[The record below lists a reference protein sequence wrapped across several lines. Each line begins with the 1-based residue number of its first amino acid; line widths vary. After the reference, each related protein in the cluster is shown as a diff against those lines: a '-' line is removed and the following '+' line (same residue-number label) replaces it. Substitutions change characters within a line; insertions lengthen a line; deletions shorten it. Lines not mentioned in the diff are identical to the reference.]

1 MKFYN
6 KIKWILGITMIF
18 VLVITTNLI
27 DRNNFIRVKESVVNI
42 YEDRLVAN
50 HLIYNISESI
60 YDKKVSL
67 LDNDTVFYLKNL
79 KANNEKIQKDIES
92 FEQTKLT
99 IKEAEIFDELKNNL
113 KKLKILEEKYVLQNF
128 TEDQKLLK
136 LLNEI
141 NDNLDDLSKIQL
153 DEGSRQMDISKQAI
167 QTVELFTQL
176 EIYFLIGLAILIQ
189 IIILYNPKPKEKS
202 NNPTK

>member
-189 IIILYNPKPKEKS
+189 IIILYKPKNQKS
-202 NNPTK
+202 N

>member
-6 KIKWILGITMIF
+6 KIKWILGIAMVF

-27 DRNNFIRVKESVVNI
+27 DRNNFIRVKDSVVNI

-60 YDKKVSL
+60 YDKKVSIL
-67 LDNDTVFYLKNL
+67 KNDSVLYLKNL
-79 KANNEKIQKDIES
+79 KTNNKNIQTDIES

-99 IKEAEIFDELKNNL
+99 IKEADIFNELKDNL
-113 KKLKILEEKYVLQNF
+113 EKLKILEKKYVSQNF
-128 TEDQKLLK
+128 SESQELLK
-136 LLNEI
+136 LLNKI
-141 NDNLDDLSKIQL
+141 NKNLDALSKIQL
-153 DEGSRQMDISKQAI
+153 NEGTRQMNISKKAI

-189 IIILYNPKPKEKS
+189 IIILYKPKNK
-202 NNPTK
+202 